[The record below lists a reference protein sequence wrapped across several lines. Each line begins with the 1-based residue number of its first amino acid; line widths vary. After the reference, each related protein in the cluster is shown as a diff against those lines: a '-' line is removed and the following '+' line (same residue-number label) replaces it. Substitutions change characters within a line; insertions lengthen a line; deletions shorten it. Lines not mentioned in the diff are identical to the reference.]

1 MHRKTPVPESL
12 FLIKLKAL
20 RPATLLKKRLC
31 HRCFP
36 VNFAKFLRTPSPYR
50 TAHEIFCASLIIAKF
65 LKLHISVVS
74 INEHYIS
81 KLLEEKEEELEELNQ
96 RATQRSD

>member
-1 MHRKTPVPESL
+1 M
-12 FLIKLKAL
+12 
-20 RPATLLKKRLC
+20 
-31 HRCFP
+31 
-36 VNFAKFLRTPSPYR
+36 
-50 TAHEIFCASLIIAKF
+50 IAKF